1 MSQYNHEKEYDKK
14 DTKKSFL
21 AVASAALLSVFTP
34 ATVSGQA
41 TENTADFVL
50 EEIIVTAQKREQSIQ
65 DVGIA
70 ITVFTSEQLKTFG
83 FTQSVDIAAF
93 TPGVSVASTS
103 GRNNTQ
109 FAIRGSVQNDYGDVA
124 EAPNAVYVDEAYQ
137 LAPLAQLFANYD
149 MERIEILKGPQGT
162 LFGRNATGGLVSFL
176 TKAPTREFEA
186 YADVTYGR
194 FDSVRVEG
202 AVSGP
207 VSDTLSVRVSGF
219 RNQHDAVLNNTI
231 TAADIPAT
239 PGFLAAQGR
248 GPLSPDLSN
257 AKDFWIE
264 DHTAIRGQL
273 LFEPNED
280 VTFRVKGEYA
290 RSEPGS
296 EPFQHVAT
304 VAFVDDTDGNGLED
318 NAVNS
323 VLATEVLSPGFLCE
337 QISVNTGNCVDSPLD
352 LDFDGVRPNA
362 QGDFFGYFEAD
373 GTGGR
378 NIKSHFATNEGEE
391 SEIYSITGKLTWNTD
406 IGLIT
411 SVTSFSQQDRRTSLS
426 PTVGPAPQ
434 LLFVKQSDTEWLTQ
448 ELRIG
453 GEAERINWTAGVFY
467 LTGDTKAS
475 QGLVDVVGGI
485 NPFAGLFFNGFLTT
499 ANDYA
504 GAVGDAILKTDSYSI
519 FGQLDYE
526 LTEQWRFTV
535 GFRGIVEEKDYFFSS
550 RIYPSTDD
558 EVIESELFASTA
570 AYTLPGTNIPFEFLA
585 DPVFEDS
592 SSNFLWSGKV
602 QLDYMP
608 SDDLLVYGSVNR
620 GVKAGSYNQTLLT
633 VLPRGDIQYDEEVLL
648 SFEVGFKA
656 TLLDGRAKLNTAA
669 YYYDYK
675 DYQAFQFIGTSGAIF
690 NADATYKGM
699 EAEFIATPINNLD
712 LMLGFSYIDAKVKD
726 ILIAPNTPRDVEPS
740 YTPEIQFSGVGRYT
754 WPNSLLGG
762 DFSLQVDGNYAASS
776 FFNIN
781 NFDSHRMDSYW
792 VGNVR
797 ARWVSADEHWELGA
811 FLYNFSD
818 SRPQNVGFELST
830 ICGCDEFSID
840 KPRWWGINLR
850 YNL

>member
-1 MSQYNHEKEYDKK
+1 MMKS
-14 DTKKSFL
+14 DTELCGYAGIL
-21 AVASAALLSVFTP
+21 AFAAFMIAASNVA
-34 ATVSGQA
+34 GQ
-41 TENTADFVL
+41 VL
-50 EEIIVTAQKREQSIQ
+50 EEITVTAQKREQSIQ

-70 ITVFTSEQLKTFG
+70 VTAFSSEQLKNFG
-83 FTQSVDIAAF
+83 FVQSVDIAAY

-103 GRNNTQ
+103 GRNNTM
-109 FAIRGSVQNDYGDVA
+109 FAIRGSVQNDYGDVT

-149 MERIEILKGPQGT
+149 MERVEILKGPQGT

-207 VSDTLSVRVSGF
+207 ISDTLSVRLSGF
-219 RNQHDAVLNNTI
+219 RNQHDPVLNNTI
-231 TAADIPAT
+231 TPADLPPTPA
-239 PGFLAAQGR
+239 FLAFQGR

-264 DHTAIRGQL
+264 DHTALRGQL

-280 VTFRVKGEYA
+280 VTFRLKVDFAK
-290 RSEPGS
+290 SEPGS

-304 VAFVDDTDGNGLED
+304 VAYVDDTDGDGLED

-323 VLATEVLSPGFLCE
+323 VRAADVLSPGFLCE
-337 QISVNTGNCVDSPLD
+337 QISVNTGNCVNSALD

-362 QGDFFGYFEAD
+362 TGDFFGYSEAD
-373 GTGGR
+373 GTDGR
-378 NIKSHFATNEGEE
+378 DVKSHFATHEGDQ
-391 SEIYSITGKLTWNTD
+391 SEIYSLTGKLTWDTAL
-406 IGLIT
+406 GLVT
-411 SVTSFSQQDRRTSLS
+411 SVTSYSQQDRRQSLS

-434 LLFVKQSDTEWLTQ
+434 ILYIKQSDTEWLTQ
-448 ELRIG
+448 ELRIE
-453 GEAERINWTAGVFY
+453 GETDKIHWTAGVYY
-467 LTGDTKAS
+467 LMGDTKAG
-475 QGLVDVVGGI
+475 QGLVDVIGGI

-504 GAVGDAILKTDSYSI
+504 GAIGDATLKTDSYSI

-526 LTEQWRFTV
+526 LNEHWRFTV
-535 GFRGIVEEKDYFFSS
+535 GLRGILEEKDYLFSS

-558 EVIESELFASTA
+558 ELLESELFAGTA
-570 AYTLPGTNIPFEFLA
+570 PYTLPGTNIPFEFLA

-592 SSNFLWSGKV
+592 TSDFLWSGKV
-602 QLDYMP
+602 QVDYIH
-608 SDDLLVYGSVNR
+608 SDDLLVYASVNR
-620 GVKAGSYNQTLLT
+620 GVKAGSYNQAILT
-633 VLPRGDIQYDEEVLL
+633 VLPRDEIQYDEEILL
-648 SFEVGFKA
+648 SYEIGFKS
-656 TLLDGRAKLNTAA
+656 TLMDGGARLNVAA

-675 DYQAFQFIGTSGAIF
+675 DFQAFQFVGTAGAIY
-690 NADATYKGM
+690 NADAINKGM
-699 EAEFIATPINNLD
+699 EAELTAAPIDNLD

-726 ILIAPNTPRDVEPS
+726 IEIAPGLSRDVEPS
-740 YTPEIQFSGVGRYT
+740 YTPETQFSGVGRYT
-754 WPNSLLGG
+754 WPNTVLGG
-762 DFSLQVDGNYAASS
+762 EFSVQLDGNYAASS

-797 ARWVSADEHWELGA
+797 ARWVSSDQYWDVGA
-811 FLYNFSD
+811 FLNNFSD

-830 ICGCDEFSID
+830 ICGCDEYSID
-840 KPRWWGINLR
+840 KPRWWGINVR
-850 YNL
+850 YSM